1 MLDKDKLYSVEIEQ
15 AKLHERINNIDKR
28 LSEIQSELSILTAQ
42 RHNIKGAL
50 LIGTAV
56 AFLMGWFIENLY
68 REQQNHDLTQDTN
81 NAEIVKQLAIIE
93 NRVLKLEMKGH
104 EQ

>member
-1 MLDKDKLYSVEIEQ
+1 MITKDKLYSVEIEQ

-56 AFLMGWFIENLY
+56 AFILGWFIQNLY
-68 REQQNHDLTQDTN
+68 REQQTHDLTQDTN
-81 NAEIVKQLAIIE
+81 NIEVVKQLAIIE
-93 NRVLKLEMKGH
+93 NRVLKLEMKGLIK
-104 EQ
+104 